1 MGKFDS
7 VKKDIKNVANKSN
20 EKANLITIKYYK
32 DEDLLDYPN
41 NNEDVSNTG
50 DIETSIAENGFTDPI
65 EITDFGCEEGKFTI
79 LSGHRRRMAGR
90 RFGLKEFPCILRH
103 FKSDA
108 EVYNYVLM
116 SNAQRDSAK
125 DPLLLARR
133 YLGHE
138 TYLKSIGFK
147 GKLREEIAKR
157 MGLKPAQADRYKHMN
172 EAIIPLRD
180 MVASGVL
187 GMSSITDTGLY
198 AENEENQTE
207 ILQILNEYL
216 ETEKKNLNREAV
228 SSIVK
233 AYRNGMKTWN
243 DIKNSQKPTEP
254 VPVFGGA
261 TTDNATSVMN
271 VTDEPTGSNEH
282 EPSPLDRNN
291 EVNYD
296 YSHRD
301 DLPLPSGDS
310 LENERLTEDDLE
322 AIEKKNDNDKKEEE
336 KKKEPLTEEEKRIKL
351 GKTINDKVISLYFT
365 IDGEYYDFEN
375 VEEKL
380 LAFKNMTSLA
390 IRIIDDIGISM
401 EDDVSIDKDK
411 IEAELKKIQQTLNTY
426 IPN

>member
-50 DIETSIAENGFTDPI
+50 DIEISIAENGFTDPI

-138 TYLKSIGFK
+138 TYLKNIGFK

-172 EAIIPLRD
+172 DAIIPLRD
-180 MVASGVL
+180 MVASGIL

-198 AENEENQTE
+198 AESEENQTE
-207 ILQILNEYL
+207 ILQILNDYL
-216 ETEKKNLNREAV
+216 ESEKKNLNRDTV

-233 AYRNGMKTWN
+233 AYRNGMKSWN
-243 DIKNSQKPTEP
+243 DIKNSQKISEP
-254 VPVFGGA
+254 LPVFDGA
-261 TTDNATSVMN
+261 SDTATSVMN
-271 VTDEPTGSNEH
+271 VSDEPTGSGVH

-291 EVNYD
+291 EVDYD

-310 LENERLTEDDLE
+310 FDNERLTKDDFD
-322 AIEKKNDNDKKEEE
+322 AIDKKNENDKNEEE
-336 KKKEPLTEEEKRIKL
+336 KRKEPLTEEEKRIKL
-351 GKTINDKVISLYFT
+351 GKAINDKVLSLYST

-375 VEEKL
+375 EEEKL

-401 EDDVSIDKDK
+401 EEDVNISKDK
-411 IEAELKKIQQTLNTY
+411 VESELKKIHQTLLAY
-426 IPN
+426 IGN